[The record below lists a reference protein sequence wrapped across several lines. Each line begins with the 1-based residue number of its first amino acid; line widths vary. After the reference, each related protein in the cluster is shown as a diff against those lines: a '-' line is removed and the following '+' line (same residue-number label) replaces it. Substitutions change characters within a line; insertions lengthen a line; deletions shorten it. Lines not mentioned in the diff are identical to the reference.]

1 MKIGDL
7 VELKLYDKPVE
18 GSVTKVYKNE
28 GWRGYVLVLL
38 ETEQEVTVPI
48 SCLKVVD
55 GSI

>member
-28 GWRGYVLVLL
+28 GWRGYALVLL
-38 ETEQEVTVPI
+38 ETKQEVTVPI
-48 SCLKVVD
+48 SCLKVID